1 MKAHGLKGVVLGMT
15 AALAASVAT
24 AAPVTYRIDP
34 SHTYPSFEVDHMGGL
49 STWRGKFNTN
59 SGTITL
65 DKEAQTGSVD
75 ISIEMGSID
84 FGHDKM
90 NEHTMAADI
99 LDVKKFPKATYT
111 GKLVK
116 FKDGKPTEV
125 EGTLTLKGVSKPVTL
140 QINSFVCKPNPRTQ
154 AEVCGADA
162 AGKFNRDDFG
172 VDIGKNFGFKM
183 FVELQIQ
190 IEASPAT

>member
-1 MKAHGLKGVVLGMT
+1 MKAHGLKGVTLGIA
-15 AALAASVAT
+15 AALAASLAC
-24 AAPVTYRIDP
+24 AAPVTYKVDP
-34 SHTYPSFEVDHMGGL
+34 GHTYPSFAADHQGGL
-49 STWRGKFNTN
+49 SKWRGKFNAS

-75 ISIEMGSID
+75 ISIETGSID

-90 NEHTMAADI
+90 NAHTMSADM
-99 LDVKKFPKATYT
+99 LDVQKFPKATYT

-125 EGTLTLKGVSKPVTL
+125 EGTLTLKGVSKPVNL
-140 QINSFVCKPNPRTQ
+140 KIDSFLCKPNPRTQ

-162 AGKFNRDDFG
+162 SGKFNREDFG
-172 VDIGKNFGFKM
+172 INYGKNFGFNM
-183 FVELQIQ
+183 DVELQIQ
-190 IEASPAT
+190 VEASPAT